1 MTSFVIALFAATNIK
16 NRKCMK
22 GKQTYTPLS
31 ARFIYVSNAMKKEKG
46 VTR

>member
-1 MTSFVIALFAATNIK
+1 MKPPVIALFAATNIK

-22 GKQTYTPLS
+22 GKQTYIPSS
-31 ARFIYVSNAMKKEKG
+31 ARFIYVSNAIKKEKG